1 MLAVQQG
8 PAGVKLGRNDPEQHF
23 GTFDPKKQFLAVC
36 L

>member
-8 PAGVKLGRNDPEQHF
+8 PAGVKLGRNDPEHHS
-23 GTFDPKKQFLAVC
+23 GTFDAKNTFLAVC